1 MSDWMGAILSILS
14 KCYNDGF
21 APTRHLKEGYLGSA
35 TIDFNYYVLDGIN
48 VNMFGYP
55 KNHIFY

>member
-1 MSDWMGAILSILS
+1 MGAILSILS